1 MSRIDRQRV
10 VRRAPDRR
18 PRAFT
23 LAELLVAMAIIAVLA
38 SVTVVS
44 ARGITKDA
52 KLSSGVN
59 AVAAALDNARAMA
72 MKNNRIVLVAFRARF
87 DGRNE
92 QVIEAVTAQW
102 SGVSYPLDLN
112 GDNIIDTVVD
122 RFTPISDVP
131 PRELPKGIKIAAP
144 LYGGDVDFAWT
155 SSTDL
160 PAVEFAV
167 EAAGVVIASM
177 YAPDGTLITQ
187 NPTSDSTRVFVDFN
201 NDGYQRQAGGDFSN
215 YGSDFPDNANYCY
228 LGNDNWGSPL
238 VHYFCQAN
246 ADDEPY
252 LTMAPFLAVFD
263 DDTAREQYDT
273 TQWSDGQVRRDNL
286 TFYISRSA
294 DRIHFN
300 RYTGVVMR

>member
-10 VRRAPDRR
+10 VRRAHHPRL
-18 PRAFT
+18 RAFT

-38 SVTVVS
+38 SITVVS
-44 ARGITKDA
+44 VRGITKDA

-59 AVAAALDNARAMA
+59 AVTAALDNARAMA

-102 SGVSYPLDLN
+102 SGVSYLN
-112 GDNIIDTVVD
+112 PDVGVVD
-122 RFTPISDVP
+122 HFIPISDVP

-144 LYGGDVDFAWT
+144 LYGGNVDFAWA
-155 SSTDL
+155 SSSDL

-167 EAAGVVIASM
+167 EAAGAVIAVM

-187 NPTSDSTRVFVDFN
+187 NAASDSNRVFVDFN
-201 NDGYQRQAGGDFSN
+201 NDGDQQQGGVPYTN
-215 YGSDFPDNANYCY
+215 YGSDFPDNDNYCY
-228 LGNDNWGSPL
+228 LGDDENGNPL
-238 VHYFCQAN
+238 VQYFCQAN
-246 ADDEPY
+246 GDDEPY

-286 TFYISRSA
+286 TFYISQSA